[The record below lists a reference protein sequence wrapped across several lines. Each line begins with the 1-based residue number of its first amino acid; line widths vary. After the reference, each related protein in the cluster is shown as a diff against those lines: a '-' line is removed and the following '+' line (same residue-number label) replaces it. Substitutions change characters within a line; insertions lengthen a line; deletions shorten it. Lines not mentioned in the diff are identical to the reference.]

1 MQGKEASFCTGC
13 WRLTL
18 LSCVLALHLI
28 PLRVHGNVVGTNA
41 TEPDSTANVTFLL
54 NEEEG
59 PVKVNKISISA
70 SPDTISAVTPRAGR
84 IPRAGEEEDEQ
95 SSGMFGE
102 TVVPAVEEVGV
113 AAPPQLSPDSAETE
127 HLLPSNRREPEV
139 MEGEEEEDEEER
151 LPHTDPPW
159 IHSKDTAVFDLDHLF
174 TTTAPPVATTNPS
187 NPDVLH
193 VDFFDPSSRGRSL
206 DLVPPS
212 PSSLAHE
219 LQGGDPT
226 SWAMPDNYDYL
237 TPYED
242 GVSPTAD
249 EYTYSTT
256 TDAYESDEDLRISAG
271 SPARSRPRV
280 PGSGSFIPGAAFPGV
295 GAPVPNIPVAAPPAA
310 SPVDGSDGMGGCR
323 VGYQMVNGS
332 CRSPCDMLPNY
343 CFNGGQCYLLEG
355 MGVFCRCNVQDYI
368 WHKGARC
375 ESVVTEFQ
383 VMCLAVG
390 ASALVV
396 LLLFMIIVCF
406 AKKLHVLKTENK
418 KLRKRSSKYRPTSEQ
433 HNDNF
438 SLSTIAEGSHPNKT
452 MSRYTWECKTKEESD
467 CEDDPNSQNKLE
479 DPVKAPTKEDDSLN
493 IHNSLTPKHENHK
506 VLGEENSSEVN
517 SLQNNMM

>member
-1 MQGKEASFCTGC
+1 MQPGKEARSLRSGC

-18 LSCVLALHLI
+18 LSCVLAMHLI
-28 PLRVHGNVVGTNA
+28 PGPVHGNVSGTNV
-41 TEPDSTANVTFLL
+41 TEPDNAVNATSILT
-54 NEEEG
+54 EGEG
-59 PVKVNKISISA
+59 PAKANDNIATITAMSSSA
-70 SPDTISAVTPRAGR
+70 RPDAVAQRAGR
-84 IPRAGEEEDEQ
+84 IPRAGEEDEQ

-102 TVVPAVEEVGV
+102 SVVPAVEEAGV
-113 AAPPQLSPDSAETE
+113 AAPPPLIPDSAETE
-127 HLLPSNRREPEV
+127 LLLPSNPLKPD
-139 MEGEEEEDEEER
+139 EEEEEEAEEEEER
-151 LPHTDPPW
+151 LPNTDPPW
-159 IHSKDTAVFDLDHLF
+159 IHSKDTAVFDLDRLF
-174 TTTAPPVATTNPS
+174 TTTAPPPAVTNPS
-187 NPDVLH
+187 TPDVLH

-206 DLVPPS
+206 DLAPAS

-226 SWAMPDNYDYL
+226 SWAMPDSYDYL

-256 TDAYESDEDLRISAG
+256 TDAYESDEDLRLSAG
-271 SPARSRPRV
+271 SPSRPRPRV
-280 PGSGSFIPGAAFPGV
+280 PSSFLPGATLPGA
-295 GAPVPNIPVAAPPAA
+295 GAPVPNAPPAA
-310 SPVDGSDGMGGCR
+310 SPVDGSDGLGGCR
-323 VGYQMVNGS
+323 AGFQAVNGS

-343 CFNGGQCYLLEG
+343 CFNGGQCYLQEG
-355 MGVFCRCNVQDYI
+355 VGVFCRCNVQDYI

-396 LLLFMIIVCF
+396 LLLFMIVVCF

-418 KLRKRSSKYRPTSEQ
+418 KLRKRSKYRPSSEQ

-438 SLSTIAEGSHPNKT
+438 SLSTIAEGSHPN
-452 MSRYTWECKTKEESD
+452 
-467 CEDDPNSQNKLE
+467 NKLE
-479 DPVKAPTKEDDSLN
+479 DPVKASPKEDDSLN

-506 VLGEENSSEVN
+506 VLGEDNSSEVN

>member
-18 LSCVLALHLI
+18 LSCVLAVHLI
-28 PLRVHGNVVGTNA
+28 PLSVHGNIVGTNA
-41 TEPDSTANVTFLL
+41 TEPDSAANLTSLL

-59 PVKVNKISISA
+59 PVKVNEISA
-70 SPDTISAVTPRAGR
+70 SHDAITTVSPRAGR
-84 IPRAGEEEDEQ
+84 IPRAGEEEDQ

-127 HLLPSNRREPEV
+127 HLLPSNPRGPEV
-139 MEGEEEEDEEER
+139 MEGEEDEEEEEER

-174 TTTAPPVATTNPS
+174 TTTAPPSVATNPS

-193 VDFFDPSSRGRSL
+193 VDFFDPSSRGRNL
-206 DLVPPS
+206 DLAPPS

-256 TDAYESDEDLRISAG
+256 TDAYESDEDLRLSAG

-280 PGSGSFIPGAAFPGV
+280 PGSGSFIPGAALPGA
-295 GAPVPNIPVAAPPAA
+295 GAPNVPVAAPPAA
-310 SPVDGSDGMGGCR
+310 LPVDGSDGMGGCR

-479 DPVKAPTKEDDSLN
+479 DPVKAPPKEDDSLN